1 MSKKRCKRKKEK
13 NKGKHYCEKCDKV
26 GKKKELCKPLK
37 IKK

>member
-1 MSKKRCKRKKEK
+1 MSKKLCKNKNKKK
-13 NKGKHYCEKCDKV
+13 KGKHYCEKCDRL

>member
-1 MSKKRCKRKKEK
+1 MSKKLCKSKKGK
-13 NKGKHYCEKCDKV
+13 NKGKNYCEKCDKV